1 MNMLNACNE
10 TEDTDKR
17 TKCKQIYD
25 HKIILN
31 GKSYKISKKLWRSL
45 MIFFY
50 ISSSVRHFKTLM
62 LMFDG
67 NQRST

>member
-31 GKSYKISKKLWRSL
+31 GKSHKISKKT
-45 MIFFY
+45 MAKPNDIFLY
-50 ISSSVRHFKTLM
+50 
-62 LMFDG
+62 
-67 NQRST
+67 Q